1 MALSGTLET
10 FSLPDVLRLLSSTK
24 KTGLLALDGDRGR
37 GRIWVRDGA
46 IVGADADRA
55 VEDAVEG
62 VAFELLRFVDARF
75 EFDSGAELDADREPR
90 PVDDVLAEAESRL
103 AEWREIEAVVP
114 SLDVWARMVT
124 EVDGDRTVAP
134 AQWRVLAQVGTGTD
148 GHTLAERLGQGEYDV
163 CRQLRDLIEIGL
175 VELDEAP
182 VTAAPAVV
190 HAPATDAFG
199 DAGAS
204 WSTPSEEP
212 TFVEPALDQDAV
224 SSLGADLASFVAVG
238 TVEQPPAEPESELE
252 SAVEET
258 IEASEPVETS
268 EPAEIDQIEQIEA
281 GEEPVDEPGTVEDES
296 VGAPAHLEVEV
307 EDEDVLSQLSQ
318 LSPKAAA
325 AVEATWDTDDAP
337 ADPIE
342 PVEPVEPQATEP
354 EPGHDEIDQNLLL
367 RFLSSTKH

>member
-1 MALSGTLET
+1 VALSGTLET

-238 TVEQPPAEPESELE
+238 TVEQPPAEPDAEELD
-252 SAVEET
+252 
-258 IEASEPVETS
+258 
-268 EPAEIDQIEQIEA
+268 EPADTAEENDVEKRDDQIELADSAQQGKQRHAGHRAEGAADEEA
-281 GEEPVDEPGTVEDES
+281 CLRMMDQGLYLNAQSTLETALPLFEKSGVAYLPVITR
-296 VGAPAHLEVEV
+296 
-307 EDEDVLSQLSQ
+307 
-318 LSPKAAA
+318 
-325 AVEATWDTDDAP
+325 
-337 ADPIE
+337 
-342 PVEPVEPQATEP
+342 TEP
-354 EPGHDEIDQNLLL
+354 DGTPVLQGALFHVDALKAYNRALAATAEEEH
-367 RFLSSTKH
+367 S